1 MMLFIS
7 GSGLSDTFWTAVII
21 PVTTALL
28 LVLLFWLHRR
38 NTYKRIEALEEKIL
52 GQDQDLLRQGALQN
66 EKLKKA
72 MQLHLS
78 ELNQRIGK
86 HEELSHKMINQLQ
99 ALAELMEEKPAEPAS
114 SEESSTQLPDGDSGI
129 TIQQTM

>member
-86 HEELSHKMINQLQ
+86 NEELSHKMINQLQ
-99 ALAELMEEKPAEPAS
+99 ALAELLEEKPAEPAS
-114 SEESSTQLPDGDSGI
+114 SGEASTQLPDGDSGI

>member
-7 GSGLSDTFWTAVII
+7 GSGLSDTFWTTVFI

-38 NTYKRIEALEEKIL
+38 NTYKRIESLEEKIL
-52 GQDQDLLRQGALQN
+52 GQDHDLLRRSALEN

-86 HEELSHKMINQLQ
+86 NEELSHKMINQLQ
-99 ALAELMEEKPAEPAS
+99 ALVELLEEKPAGPAS
-114 SEESSTQLPDGDSGI
+114 SGESSTQFPDGDSGI